1 MILPY
6 NARVA
11 LRGGLPIKIKDWLGL
26 NDFSSAE
33 NLDPGFWRDS
43 SNVVV
48 SNDGSAQ
55 VLRSPATFNDA
66 LSASSNILSAFDYD
80 KNSGN
85 LILFD
90 VLAASSVATYS
101 TSGSTNTLIRGNMAN
116 ARFVSQLV
124 NDFAYRVNGTE
135 ILQTN
140 AVSVYSVGI
149 TSISTAPTV
158 SFVAGGAG
166 SLGSGVTVSYAYRN
180 ATTGQVSQP
189 SSASASTG
197 ASAGNLTL
205 RTAVTASTQTGVD
218 GIVLFI
224 SEDGGSVR
232 YLYVTSAGDPVVNSN
247 STGNIDISLSLLTN
261 LDTLTPETA
270 YNEIPPA
277 DAEFIGRWG
286 DRLCLL
292 GFTGATTRGQ
302 MRYNI
307 YENCYYGIPWE
318 SWWSLN
324 ALNFPSRGDRARAL
338 IETPIGALV
347 LAEQDA
353 CLIRGRLTDKVSGP
367 QASVSVTEHIQPLRW
382 SIGTRS
388 PLTLVTTQFGE
399 IWLDQN
405 KRLQLWTREGFPTE
419 AGLPIR
425 TGLSAILDT
434 DAARKMA
441 EAVWFQHG
449 DQGGHYVLTASTT
462 GSANNKL
469 FVVTIYKD
477 PEDGQLRFACA
488 TSDIGAQCIFVAEVS
503 GKKRLFIGEASGNQL
518 LEIFASTTT
527 GAGWTSTQE
536 RYFESVLGND
546 LEFAYWHSLR
556 FDASNITGLRLTIAN
571 KDGSEEKQIELEQVA
586 EDGTDA
592 PYYGLIDTYGFRK
605 VLKFDFGSD
614 DTQSR
619 IVKNLRVAV
628 KPTARII

>member
-1 MILPY
+1 M
-6 NARVA
+6 RVVA
-11 LRGGLPIKIKDWLGL
+11 LRGGKPIKIADWLGL
-26 NDFSSAE
+26 QTFAAEE
-33 NLDPGFWRDS
+33 NLANGWWRDS
-43 SNVVV
+43 SNIVV

-55 VLRSPATFNDA
+55 VLRSPGTFNDA
-66 LSASSNILSAFDYD
+66 LTLSSNVLSSFDYD

-85 LILFD
+85 VILFD
-90 VLAASSVATYS
+90 VMSSDSVATYS
-101 TSGSTNTLIRGNMAN
+101 TSGSTNTRLRVNQAN

-135 ILQTN
+135 ALQTN
-140 AVSVYSVGI
+140 AVSFYSIGI
-149 TSISTAPTV
+149 TSYSTAPTV
-158 SFVAGGAG
+158 SLVAGGAG
-166 SLGSGVTVSYAYRN
+166 SLGSGVTVSQAYRN
-180 ATTGQVSQP
+180 STTGHVSQP
-189 SSASASTG
+189 SAASASSG
-197 ASAGNLTL
+197 ASGANLTL
-205 RTAVTASTQTGVD
+205 RIAVTASTQTGVD

-232 YLYVTSAGDPVVNSN
+232 YLYTNSAGDPVINAN
-247 STGNIDISLSLLTN
+247 STGNIDISLALLTN

-292 GFTGATTRGQ
+292 GFSGATTRGQ
-302 MRYNI
+302 IRYNV

-324 ALNFPSRGDRARAL
+324 AINIPSRSDRARAL

-353 CLIRGRLTDKVSGP
+353 FLIRGRLTDKISAP
-367 QASVSVTEHIQPLRW
+367 QATVSVTEHIQPLNW

-388 PLTLVTTQFGE
+388 PLTLKTTPFGE
-399 IWLDQN
+399 MWLDQN
-405 KRLQLWTREGFPTE
+405 KRIQLWTRDGFPTE

-425 TGLSAILDT
+425 TSLAAILDT
-434 DAARKMA
+434 DAGRKMA

-462 GSANNKL
+462 GTTNNKL
-469 FVVTIYKD
+469 FIITVYKD
-477 PEDGQLRFACA
+477 PETAQLRFACA
-488 TSDIGAQCIFVAEVS
+488 VSDIGAQCLMVAEVS
-503 GKKRLFIGEASGNQL
+503 GKKRLFIGEGSGNQL
-518 LEIFASTTT
+518 LEIFASGTA

-536 RYFESVLGND
+536 RYFETVMGNQD
-546 LEFAYWHSLR
+546 EFNYWHSLK
-556 FDASNITGLRLTIAN
+556 FDASNITGLRVTIAN

-592 PYYGLIDTYGFRK
+592 PYYGLIDAYGFRK
-605 VLKFDFGSD
+605 VIKFDFGSD
-614 DTQSR
+614 DTQLR
-619 IVKNLRVAV
+619 VIKNLRVAV
-628 KPTARII
+628 KSTARII

>member
-1 MILPY
+1 MWS
-6 NARVA
+6 VA
-11 LRGGLPIKIKDWLGL
+11 LRGGRPIKIADWLGL
-26 NDFSSAE
+26 QTFGSEE
-33 NLDPGFWRDS
+33 NLGNGWWRDS

-48 SNDGSAQ
+48 TNDGSAQ
-55 VLRSPATFNDA
+55 VLRSPANFNDA
-66 LSASSNILSAFDYD
+66 LAAASNILSAFDYD

-85 LILFD
+85 VILFD
-90 VLAASSVATYS
+90 ALSAGSVATWS
-101 TSGSTNTLIRGNMAN
+101 TSGSTNTLLRQNQAN

-135 ILQTN
+135 FPQTN
-140 AVSVYSVGI
+140 AVSFYSVGI

-158 SFVAGGAG
+158 SLVAGGSG
-166 SLGSGVTVSYAYRN
+166 SLDSGVTVSYAYRN
-180 ATTGQVSQP
+180 STTGHVSQP
-189 SSASASTG
+189 SSASNNSG
-197 ASAGNLTL
+197 ASASNLNL
-205 RTAVTASTQTGVD
+205 RIPVTASSQTGVD

-232 YLYVTSAGDPVVNSN
+232 YLYTNSAGDPIVNAN
-247 STGNIDISLSLLTN
+247 STGNIDISLALLTN

-270 YNEIPPA
+270 YNEIPPT
-277 DAEFIGRWG
+277 DAEFLGRWG

-292 GFTGATTRGQ
+292 GFSGAQTRGQ
-302 MRYNI
+302 IRYNI

-324 ALNFPSRGDRARAL
+324 AVNIPSRSDRARAL

-367 QASVSVTEHIQPLRW
+367 QASVSVTEHIQPLNW

-388 PLTLVTTQFGE
+388 PLTLKTTPFGE
-399 IWLDQN
+399 MWLDQN
-405 KRLQLWTREGFPTE
+405 KRIQLWIREGFPTE

-425 TGLSAILDT
+425 TSLADILDT

-449 DQGGHYVLTASTT
+449 DQGGHYVLTASTA
-462 GSANNKL
+462 GSTNNKL
-469 FVVTIYKD
+469 FIITVYKD
-477 PEDGQLRFACA
+477 PEKGQLRFACA
-488 TSDIGAQCIFVAEVS
+488 VSDIAAQCLFVAEVS
-503 GKKRLFIGEASGNQL
+503 GKKRLFIGVESGTRL
-518 LEIFASTTT
+518 REIFASGTE
-527 GAGWTSTQE
+527 GAGWASTQE
-536 RYFESVLGND
+536 RYLETVLGND
-546 LEFAYWHSLR
+546 SEFQYWHSLR
-556 FDASNITGLRLTIAN
+556 FDATNITGLRLTIAN

-605 VLKFDFGSD
+605 VIKFDFGSD
-614 DTQSR
+614 DTQLR
-619 IVKNLRVAV
+619 VIKNLRVAV
-628 KPTARII
+628 KTTARLI